1 MTAAIRQYLVITG
14 NYWAFTLTD
23 GALRMLV
30 VLHFHQLGYS
40 PLEIALLFVFYEF
53 FGVVTNLV
61 GGYLGARMGLNRTM
75 NIGLF
80 LQIVALGMLAVP
92 AAMLT
97 VPWVMAAQALSGI
110 AKDLNKMSAKSGIK
124 LLVPDEQ
131 QGTLYKW
138 VAILTGSKNT
148 LKGVGFFLGGVLLMA
163 AGFKGAVIIMAVA
176 LGLVWLSSLF
186 LLGQDLGKSKA
197 KPKFSEILSKS
208 RAINVLSA
216 ARMFLF
222 GARDVWFVV
231 ALPVYLHTVFGWD
244 FWKVGGFMASWI
256 IGYGFIQTIAPR
268 ITGNMEG
275 KQPAVLWAAAL
286 ALIPA
291 AIAIGLAA
299 KETLSDILSGIFL
312 ITDQPARIGDR
323 VKIESP
329 GRHWGGWGDVI
340 DVGLRRTQIRNT
352 DGVIVNYPNSVLANS
367 VITNF
372 SYQDEPVRM
381 RVRFQVNYN
390 ADLEEASSVA
400 QRAIQATERVLSDST
415 EIVVRSLWDDNGG
428 HMGSGILMEGRYHI
442 EDVRNRTRIRSEVLK
457 SINRELA
464 AAGISLASPRVRIEQ
479 I

>member
-40 PLEIALLFVFYEF
+40 PLAIALLFIFYEF

-80 LQIVALGMLAVP
+80 LQIVALAMLAVP

-124 LLVPDEQ
+124 LLVPDTEQ
-131 QGTLYKW
+131 GKLYKW

-163 AGFKGAVIIMAVA
+163 AGFKGAVILMAVA
-176 LGLVWLSSLF
+176 LGVVWLASLF

-197 KPKFSEILSKS
+197 KPKFREILSKS

-231 ALPVYLHTVFGWD
+231 ALPVYMATAFGWD
-244 FWKVGGFMASWI
+244 HWQVGGFMASWI

-268 ITGNMEG
+268 ITGQTEG
-275 KQPAVLWAAAL
+275 RQGAVLWAGAL

-291 AIAIGLAA
+291 VIAAGLMAGWPAQPVVIGGLLLFGVLFAINSSLHSYLIVSYARDDGVSLDVGFYYMSNAA
-299 KETLSDILSGIFL
+299 GRLLGTILSGWVYQAHGLEACLWISAGFL
-312 ITDQPARIGDR
+312 VIAALMSIMLP
-323 VKIESP
+323 VK
-329 GRHWGGWGDVI
+329 R
-340 DVGLRRTQIRNT
+340 
-352 DGVIVNYPNSVLANS
+352 A
-367 VITNF
+367 
-372 SYQDEPVRM
+372 
-381 RVRFQVNYN
+381 
-390 ADLEEASSVA
+390 VA
-400 QRAIQATERVLSDST
+400 A
-415 EIVVRSLWDDNGG
+415 
-428 HMGSGILMEGRYHI
+428 
-442 EDVRNRTRIRSEVLK
+442 
-457 SINRELA
+457 
-464 AAGISLASPRVRIEQ
+464 
-479 I
+479 